1 MRKHLLTLGAHAV
14 TVLCLSV
21 SVLAPQDTKR
31 SMSDTIG
38 YRASY
43 VRHMKAIYENNYFL
57 GMISDNLHAQK
68 LRQ

>member
-43 VRHMKAIYENNYFL
+43 VRHMKANYFL
-57 GMISDNLHAQK
+57 GLISDNLHAQK